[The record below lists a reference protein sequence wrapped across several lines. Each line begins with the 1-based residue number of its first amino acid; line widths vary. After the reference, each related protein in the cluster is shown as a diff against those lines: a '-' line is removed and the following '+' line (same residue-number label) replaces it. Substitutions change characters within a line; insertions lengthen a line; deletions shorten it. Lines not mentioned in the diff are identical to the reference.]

1 MDTNEAINAEQRE
14 RGMFR
19 VTLWGSFV
27 NFLLLIL
34 KFIAGILGGSAAMI
48 ADTVHSLS
56 DFITDIVVLCFVRI
70 SGKPCDTDHHYGH
83 GKYETMATAII
94 GILLILVGI
103 GILWNG
109 CEKIWQFLHGEPL
122 EAPGIIALVAA
133 VVSVVSKE
141 GLYRWTAARGR
152 VLNSP
157 VIVANAWH
165 HRSDA
170 LSSVGTM
177 VGIGGAILLGENWR
191 VLDPLAAVVVSFLI
205 IKVAFQLSV
214 PCMEEL
220 LEKSLPADEEQFI
233 IDTILSQPGVTDP
246 HNLRTRHI
254 GNNTAIEV
262 HFRMD
267 GSTPISRAHRATRQI
282 ENRLR
287 QKFGPQTFITTHVE
301 PVKGTEEA

>member
-1 MDTNEAINAEQRE
+1 METNDTRSANARE
-14 RGMFR
+14 RGMLR
-19 VTLWGSFV
+19 VTLWGSLV

-34 KFIAGILGGSAAMI
+34 KFVAGILGGSAAMI

-56 DFITDIVVLCFVRI
+56 DFITDIVILLFVRI

-94 GILLILVGI
+94 GMLLVLVGL
-103 GILWNG
+103 GILWSG
-109 CEKIWQFLHGEPL
+109 CEKIWQFACGQPL
-122 EAPGIIALVAA
+122 EAPGVIALVAA
-133 VVSVVSKE
+133 VVSVVAKE

-152 VLNSP
+152 ALHSP

-233 IDTILSQPGVTDP
+233 TDTILAQPGVSDP

-254 GNNTAIEV
+254 GNSTAIEV
-262 HFRMD
+262 HFRMH
-267 GSTPISRAHRATRQI
+267 GSTPISQAHHATRQI
-282 ENRLR
+282 EDRLR

-301 PVKGTEEA
+301 PVKGTENA